1 MMKKVITATSL
12 TLSLAVIAPANAMDS
27 AVKKDLTALTSI
39 AVATAAAGP
48 VGFVLGAFG
57 GSWLADQV
65 GAADQLSTTQT
76 ELASA
81 RNALEARRAEL
92 DEVEKQLAVVRQEQA
107 QFAKMALDQLQLEML
122 FKTGDSNLTAAGEE
136 RLSLLATFLMK
147 NPGLRVEIQGFADPR
162 GAEAANLALSD
173 ARARQ
178 VAQQLQRVG
187 VPRSR
192 MSVTAL
198 GESRSRAAEGD
209 LDAYALERM
218 VRIEL
223 IQEESGHRVAN
234 AMVTGR

>member
-92 DEVEKQLAVVRQEQA
+92 DGVEKQLAVVRQEQA
-107 QFAKMALDQLQLEML
+107 QFAKMSLDQLQLEML
-122 FKTGDSNLTAAGEE
+122 F
-136 RLSLLATFLMK
+136 TF
-147 NPGLRVEIQGFADPR
+147 Q
-162 GAEAANLALSD
+162 
-173 ARARQ
+173 
-178 VAQQLQRVG
+178 
-187 VPRSR
+187 
-192 MSVTAL
+192 
-198 GESRSRAAEGD
+198 
-209 LDAYALERM
+209 
-218 VRIEL
+218 
-223 IQEESGHRVAN
+223 
-234 AMVTGR
+234 